1 MKSNS
6 PKISFNTGAHDGN
19 PAPDAEAVPR
29 RPDFW
34 LPSYQNPDL
43 PHLTRRGM

>member
-1 MKSNS
+1 MMAIRRLMQKLF
-6 PKISFNTGAHDGN
+6 PG
-19 PAPDAEAVPR
+19 